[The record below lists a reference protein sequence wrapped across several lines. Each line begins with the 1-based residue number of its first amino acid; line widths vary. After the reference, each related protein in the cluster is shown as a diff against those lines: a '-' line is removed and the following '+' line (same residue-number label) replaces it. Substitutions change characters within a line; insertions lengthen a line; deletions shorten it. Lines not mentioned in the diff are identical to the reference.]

1 MVISKQAELN
11 QLLLKCIEK
20 HDLSLKNIVS
30 NIEMANF
37 SYIERLQDIVSD
49 ELIEKGFDIDDKP
62 TKYGLQLEE
71 LIDYLGNFYSN
82 DS

>member
-1 MVISKQAELN
+1 
-11 QLLLKCIEK
+11 
-20 HDLSLKNIVS
+20 
-30 NIEMANF
+30 MANF

>member
-1 MVISKQAELN
+1 MSKQAELN

-20 HDLSLKNIVS
+20 HDLSLKDIVI
-30 NIEMANF
+30 NIETANF
-37 SYIERLQDIVSD
+37 STIERLQDIVSD
-49 ELIEKGFDIDDKP
+49 ELIENGFDIDDKP

-82 DS
+82 DN